1 MQLDGQRCT
10 MNYEVRVKELLPQ
23 VVVTERCHTRLP
35 ELGKTMHAT
44 LAKVATSVD
53 PSDAAQGAPFAVYYN
68 EPFKPEDI
76 DVEMGLPVAP
86 DAKVIETKGV
96 LRRELPGGSFAYT
109 IHVGPYRSIG
119 AAYGAIH
126 AWLDE
131 HGHGRTGPPREI
143 YLVGPADDVK
153 PEDYRTEIEVP
164 ID

>member
-1 MQLDGQRCT
+1 MH
-10 MNYEVRVKELLPQ
+10 YEIHVKELPPQ

-86 DAKVIETKGV
+86 DAKVSEAKGV
-96 LRRELPGGSFAYT
+96 FRRELPGGSFAYT
-109 IHVGPYRSIG
+109 IHIGPYRSIG
-119 AAYGAIH
+119 AAYDALY
-126 AWLDE
+126 AWVE
-131 HGHGRTGPPREI
+131 EEGHRRTGPPREI
-143 YLVGPADDVK
+143 YLVGPGAGVK